1 MSVEWAEFIIIL
13 IFIAGIC
20 RLIKNRR
27 K

>member
-1 MSVEWAEFIIIL
+1 MSVELAEIIIL